1 MTRVP
6 AKESVM
12 DNNITRPEKGRRF
25 DTEALGTLALLT
37 AIVAVLQGLSLGI
50 RFGMFSI
57 TLTLVPII
65 VGASLYGWKAG
76 AWLGA
81 VFGAVVL
88 LTDAGA
94 FLAVNIPGTIVTVL
108 AKGIA
113 AGVAAGLVYT
123 LIAKKNSTA
132 AVIAAA
138 VVSPIVNTGIFLLGC
153 RIFFWDFISRI
164 AIGEGFESAGAYII
178 FGMVGINFLV
188 ELGVNLVLSSAIVT
202 IVNLAKKKR
211 KA

>member
-1 MTRVP
+1 
-6 AKESVM
+6 M

-25 DTEALGTLALLT
+25 DTAALVTLALLT

-65 VGASLYGWKAG
+65 VGAALYGWKAG
-76 AWLGA
+76 AWLGG
-81 VFGAVVL
+81 VFGVVVL

-113 AGVAAGLVYT
+113 AGAAAGLIYT

-138 VVSPIVNTGIFLLGC
+138 AVSPIVNTGIFLLGC
-153 RIFFWDFISRI
+153 RVFFWDFISRI
-164 AIGEGFESAGAYII
+164 ALGEGFESAGAYII
-178 FGMVGINFLV
+178 FGMVGINFLI

>member
-1 MTRVP
+1 
-6 AKESVM
+6 M

-25 DTEALGTLALLT
+25 DTAALVTLALLT

-113 AGVAAGLVYT
+113 AGAAAGLIYT

-153 RIFFWDFISRI
+153 RIFFWDFIGQI

-178 FGMVGINFLV
+178 FGMVEINFLI

>member
-1 MTRVP
+1 
-6 AKESVM
+6 M
-12 DNNITRPEKGRRF
+12 DNIAMPEKGGNKNQQKRF
-25 DTEALGTLALLT
+25 DAKAIVTLGLLT
-37 AIVAVLQGLSLGI
+37 AIVAVLQGLSVGI

-65 VGASLYGWKAG
+65 VGAALYGWKAG

-81 VFGAVVL
+81 VFGVVVL

-108 AKGIA
+108 IKGIA
-113 AGVAAGLVYT
+113 AGAAAGLIYT
-123 LIAKKNSTA
+123 LIAKKSSTA
-132 AVIAAA
+132 AVITAAA
-138 VVSPIVNTGIFLLGC
+138 VSPIVNTGIFLLGC
-153 RIFFWDFISRI
+153 RVFFWDFISQL
-164 AIGEGFESAGAYII
+164 AISENYESAGAYIL

-202 IVNLAKKKR
+202 IVNLAKKKL

>member
-1 MTRVP
+1 MSNT
-6 AKESVM
+6 
-12 DNNITRPEKGRRF
+12 NNTLKGKIN
-25 DTEALGTLALLT
+25 TNTIIGLGLLT
-37 AIVAVLQGLSLGI
+37 AIVVVMQFISMGL
-50 RFGMFSI
+50 RFGTFSI

-113 AGVAAGLVYT
+113 AGAAAGLIYT

-153 RIFFWDFISRI
+153 RIFFWDFIGQI

>member
-25 DTEALGTLALLT
+25 DTAALVTLALLT

-113 AGVAAGLVYT
+113 AGAAAGLIYT

-153 RIFFWDFISRI
+153 RIFFWDFIGQI

-178 FGMVGINFLV
+178 FGMVGINFLI

>member
-1 MTRVP
+1 
-6 AKESVM
+6 M

-25 DTEALGTLALLT
+25 DTAALVTLALLT

-113 AGVAAGLVYT
+113 AGAVAGLVYT

-153 RIFFWDFISRI
+153 RIFFWDFISQI

>member
-25 DTEALGTLALLT
+25 DTAALVTLALLT

-94 FLAVNIPGTIVTVL
+94 FLAVNIPVTIVTVL